1 MIATVVERLK
11 KAAAQP
17 KDLEAEALIRQE
29 TATLASCK
37 YEFDPHARR
46 AKGVTRP
53 QARRSGSKPVKRQRR
68 LHSESQRV

>member
-1 MIATVVERLK
+1 MIRLGASIRATSVPSIGGIDVPQEREMIATVVERLK

-46 AKGVTRP
+46 T
-53 QARRSGSKPVKRQRR
+53 KRA
-68 LHSESQRV
+68 